1 MYIRLAHFSQI
12 FSRYFRVYEKVT
24 FVWYVL
30 KICFCIT
37 LENFITFLFCLNLFM
52 LTKYAVPRLIS
63 SNLCGSKMDAK
74 ICSSNANIISFIDNG
89 DIWVANMVTGLE
101 MRLTFLRMS
110 GRDDTISAG
119 VPAHVMQEEFD
130 RFTGYWWEPRK
141 EQDME
146 G

>member
-1 MYIRLAHFSQI
+1 MLCH
-12 FSRYFRVYEKVT
+12 YFRVYEKGT
-24 FVWYVL
+24 FFSYEL
-30 KICFCIT
+30 NICLCIT
-37 LENFITFLFCLNLFM
+37 LENVVTFFLFEFVYI
-52 LTKYAVPRLIS
+52 KYAVPRLIS

-89 DIWVANMVTGLE
+89 DIWVANIVTGLE

-110 GRDDTISAG
+110 GRDDAISAG